1 MTSTIARAQIHMAD
15 PSWKK
20 ILAPKFPEVVE
31 TLRPSLL
38 LDRLVGKGLLD
49 FQEYG
54 YIRSCSPA
62 TEEERS
68 RSLLAEILTKKGPQS
83 YDRFC
88 EALLE
93 VPAQAF
99 IAEEILEY
107 VRPVGGPNADRSQ
120 MSGEKAASSE
130 TKTSSAF
137 IAGHQVSVDQP
148 VPLQMSDDAS
158 PSEIA
163 SQLEVNPWSVLR
175 DPDVTQLLCAK
186 LRFEGNFLTGLKEAK
201 IISAENLKVM
211 KDPQKLRE
219 YKLILLLTEILPMC
233 SPNQFLVFC
242 EVLRKS
248 RRKMVADKLMK
259 KAHSMGW
266 SASDKLSTAGGNSLK
281 GQVVSQPIA
290 GHAVKR
296 TAVSAIPGTVQNQD
310 PKLSTAAVSSQNR
323 QLVSEPSV
331 RHVVERSE
339 ARANP
344 GMVQLG
350 ATKQPDH
357 KRTVFVTVHSKYKS
371 QYKRIHADV
380 EDLIKQLFRPEDEAW
395 RPLELQAYFPG
406 KNQYDMDIELSHE
419 GVEISERTPV
429 MFRFPAVS
437 YEKADD
443 KKALLVEFLKRSI
456 PGLLEDEVMFVGLH
470 SNGLI
475 YVVTIPGDAALQLLC
490 LLKNPLPEWSLAL
503 FGPVKVQFHGL
514 ASIEMKFQLPGGLT

>member
-1 MTSTIARAQIHMAD
+1 MAD

-54 YIRSCSPA
+54 YIRNCLPA

-68 RSLLAEILTKKGPQS
+68 RRLLAEILTKKGPQS
-83 YDRFC
+83 YDLFC

-99 IAEEILEY
+99 IAIEILGC

-120 MSGEKAASSE
+120 MSGEKVASSE

-137 IAGHQVSVDQP
+137 IEGHQVSVDQP
-148 VPLQMSDDAS
+148 VPLQMSDEAS
-158 PSEIA
+158 PSEIV
-163 SQLEVNPWSVLR
+163 SQLEVNPWGVLR
-175 DPDVTQLLCAK
+175 DPGVTQLLCAE
-186 LRFEGNFLTGLKEAK
+186 LRFESNFLTGLKEAK
-201 IISAENLKVM
+201 IITAENLEEM
-211 KDPQKLRE
+211 KDSQKQRE
-219 YKLILLLTEILPMC
+219 YKLILLLREILPMC
-233 SPNQFLVFC
+233 RPGQFLVFFK
-242 EVLRKS
+242 VLTKS
-248 RRKMVADKLMK
+248 GRKMVADKLMK

-266 SASDKLSTAGGNSLK
+266 SASDKLNTAGGNSLK

-331 RHVVERSE
+331 RHVVEGSE
-339 ARANP
+339 ARANL
-344 GMVQLG
+344 GMAQLG
-350 ATKQPDH
+350 ATKQPDP
-357 KRTVFVTVHSKYKS
+357 KRTVFVRVHSKYKS
-371 QYKRIHADV
+371 QYKQIHADV
-380 EDLIKQLFRPEDEAW
+380 QYMIEQHFRPEDEAW
-395 RPLELQAYFPG
+395 RPLKVELIFPEE
-406 KNQYDMDIELSHE
+406 NQYDRDEE
-419 GVEISERTPV
+419 QCYGGVEISERTPV
-429 MFRFPAVS
+429 MFSFPAVS

-443 KKALLVEFLKRSI
+443 KKALLVEWLTRNI
-456 PGLLEDEVMFVGLH
+456 PGLLEDEIMFVGLH
-470 SNGLI
+470 RNGLI